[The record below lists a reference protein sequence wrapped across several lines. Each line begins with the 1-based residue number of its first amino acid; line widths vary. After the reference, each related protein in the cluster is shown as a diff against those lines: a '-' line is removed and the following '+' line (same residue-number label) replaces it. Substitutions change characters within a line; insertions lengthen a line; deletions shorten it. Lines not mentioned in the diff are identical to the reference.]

1 MVREERTVPE
11 AAAARPVGGAVAE
24 ANSIPAAVAE
34 YREEMPDG
42 GRERRPAGCSRASGH
57 VYM

>member
-1 MVREERTVPE
+1 MPE

-42 GRERRPAGCSRASGH
+42 GREQRPAGCSRASGH